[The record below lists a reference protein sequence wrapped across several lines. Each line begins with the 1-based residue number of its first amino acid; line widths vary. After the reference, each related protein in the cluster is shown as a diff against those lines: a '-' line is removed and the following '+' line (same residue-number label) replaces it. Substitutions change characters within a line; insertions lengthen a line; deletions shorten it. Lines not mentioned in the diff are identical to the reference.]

1 MVFSWDTQNI
11 KIAAFFTPSV
21 VSVQCIGIMWILEVN
36 VDAVSVN
43 AKLSLSAPIKFLLIY
58 FKQYVFAVKS
68 NYNIN
73 RASEIRIHTIQEVA
87 VENYSQTL
95 NHF

>member
-1 MVFSWDTQNI
+1 
-11 KIAAFFTPSV
+11 
-21 VSVQCIGIMWILEVN
+21 MWILEVN

-87 VENYSQTL
+87 VENYSQTSNPQSL
-95 NHF
+95 LMINWYVYKTTSLFYNITIKY